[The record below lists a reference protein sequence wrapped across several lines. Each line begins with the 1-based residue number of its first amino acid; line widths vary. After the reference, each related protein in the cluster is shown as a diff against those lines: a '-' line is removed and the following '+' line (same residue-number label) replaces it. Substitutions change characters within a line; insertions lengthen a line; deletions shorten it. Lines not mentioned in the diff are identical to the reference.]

1 MSNLL
6 SVVRISDLTDA
17 TTSPERQKAK
27 NQQYADL
34 GDHKIIATAEDLDVS
49 GKIGPFERKSL
60 GPWLTDPAK
69 ISQWD
74 ALIVSKLDRLSR
86 SVRDFCELVEWLT
99 DHGKK
104 LVCLDPSIDLTSP
117 RGEFM
122 AQMIV
127 GLAQFERK
135 ITSVRVKESTK
146 HQRAQGQYVGGQ
158 IPFGYMPVKLDGK
171 GWGFVHDPVYAPIVA
186 EMTRKLLGGWSQHQI
201 AIWLNETGVP
211 TSRNVVRRRQGKP
224 ELPSEW
230 KSTSI
235 SKILGSPN
243 IIGVMTSNGDVLRGA
258 DGIAVKRAEPLI
270 DRETFELIKE
280 RLQQNSARTG
290 PRSNGAALL
299 RVAFCGACGS
309 VMHISK
315 AGPYRYYACANARKG
330 DGCAEKRI
338 RTELVEDMLEQAL
351 LDAVGNDKT
360 RTRRVIAATDN
371 TAEIAKI
378 EEAIENLTA
387 TYASAGMSA
396 ERYAKTVATLESRQ
410 AKLVAEDEEKKQ
422 RPAEPEWVEGSD
434 TVSEHWTTVVD
445 RNAYLRNASI
455 RIYVRHHK
463 VEDPNLTFEHDLLW
477 DAPRGAAKMP
487 DDEHVSTFLLW
498 KDGVMGELFLGDLS
512 RAALRAA

>member
-1 MSNLL
+1 MSRLL

-49 GKIGPFERKSL
+49 GKISPFERRSL

-99 DHGKK
+99 EHGKK

-117 RGEFM
+117 WGEFM

-171 GWGFVHDPVYAPIVA
+171 GYGFVPDPEYAPIVV
-186 EMTRKLLGGWSQHQI
+186 EMAKRLLGGWSQHQI
-201 AIWLNETGVP
+201 ATWLNETGVP

-243 IIGVMTSNGDVLRGA
+243 IIGVMTSNGDVLRGT

-280 RLQQNSARTG
+280 RLQQNSFRTG

-330 DGCAEKRI
+330 DGCTEKRI

-351 LDAVGNDKT
+351 LDAVGKYKT
-360 RTRRVIAATDN
+360 RTKKVIPASDNAAELKEVD
-371 TAEIAKI
+371 
-378 EEAIENLTA
+378 EAITAWEAKAILGENVDSVSRILDGLKTRK
-387 TYASAGMSA
+387 TTLNAGT
-396 ERYAKTVATLESRQ
+396 R
-410 AKLVAEDEEKKQ
+410 EEETK
-422 RPAEPEWVEGSD
+422 WVEGSD

-455 RIYVRHHK
+455 KIYVRHHE
-463 VEDPNLTFEHDLLW
+463 VEDPDLAFEHDLMW

-487 DDEHVSTFLLW
+487 DDERVSTFLLW